1 MKLYGQ
7 LQVQP
12 AQRAVM
18 AERWRSWCRR
28 RRGLDMQLVAALEN
42 FQVHFCLLNAKLRS
56 LLDARGARPN
66 TPPCGAHAWPL
77 NHEKSLERC
86 HIFFQGVL
94 FFVACIHLYVNRCLL
109 LSQISNA

>member
-28 RRGLDMQLVAALEN
+28 RRGLDMQLKAALQN
-42 FQVHFCLLNAKLRS
+42 FQVHVWLPNAKLRS
-56 LLDARGARPN
+56 FLADRGARPN
-66 TPPCGAHAWPL
+66 TPPCGGCDP
-77 NHEKSLERC
+77 S
-86 HIFFQGVL
+86 
-94 FFVACIHLYVNRCLL
+94 
-109 LSQISNA
+109 